1 MNEAAERQVVGS
13 FSQEVAVSR
22 DEEEILINRL
32 GRVAWRSGRSI
43 GGLST
48 ARGGRLGA
56 RIAARVLPKDVHE
69 VELFLPLPPDQAL
82 ALAQWVLS
90 SLGEPVDQT
99 RVADDKHELRAVVG
113 SGVLNLNPAVVTL
126 QLVATTSASTTI
138 RVRGVAKEGLIPQ
151 RAGRKAVERVTAC
164 LRASGQ
170 P

>member
-32 GRVAWRSGRSI
+32 GRLAWRSGRSI

-48 ARGGRLGA
+48 AHGGRLGT

-69 VELFLPLPPDQAL
+69 VELFLHLPPDEAL

-113 SGVLNLNPAVVTL
+113 SGVLNLNPAVVIL